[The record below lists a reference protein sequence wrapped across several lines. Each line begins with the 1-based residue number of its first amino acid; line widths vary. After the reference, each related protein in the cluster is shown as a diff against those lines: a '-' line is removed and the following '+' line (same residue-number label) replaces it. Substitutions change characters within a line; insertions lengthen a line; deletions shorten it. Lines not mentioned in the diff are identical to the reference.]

1 MAKEGYVLQGG
12 AAGRADAGEAQD
24 DAAQV
29 QAPMAAAAVKQ
40 DASTA
45 TDMATC
51 ASARDELAD
60 NPTPVNQDKHTGDC
74 LIRTVPSQCSS
85 GLPYNLLLAC
95 SLAPCLCRV
104 GQRCTLNLL
113 TVIGAAQQGS
123 LAVRHRLEAL
133 PTAGLVAQSAKRRL
147 RRQRR
152 CAILGSP
159 LAPFVSPR
167 ALQWLL
173 MCKHCPMTCIEGDAS
188 DIMHCSRM
196 SCSAYSRRHGRRE
209 SALKGASHYVV
220 SGLNL
225 MQAVPMAGCLS

>member
-1 MAKEGYVLQGG
+1 MAKEGSVLQGG
-12 AAGRADAGEAQD
+12 AAGRADAGAAQD

-51 ASARDELAD
+51 APAGDGLAD
-60 NPTPVNQDKHTGDC
+60 DSTPVSQDKHAGDC
-74 LIRTVPSQCSS
+74 LISTVQSQCSL
-85 GLPYNLLLAC
+85 GLPYYLLLAC

-104 GQRCTLNLL
+104 GRRCTFTLL
-113 TVIGAAQQGS
+113 TMMGAAQQGT

-133 PTAGLVAQSAKRRL
+133 PPAGLVAQSAKRSL

-159 LAPFVSPR
+159 LAPFMFPHAV
-167 ALQWLL
+167 QWLL
-173 MCKHCPMTCIEGDAS
+173 MGKHCPMTCVEGDAS
-188 DIMHCSRM
+188 DIMHCLRM
-196 SCSAYSRRHGRRE
+196 SCSAYSRRHG
-209 SALKGASHYVV
+209 
-220 SGLNL
+220 
-225 MQAVPMAGCLS
+225 